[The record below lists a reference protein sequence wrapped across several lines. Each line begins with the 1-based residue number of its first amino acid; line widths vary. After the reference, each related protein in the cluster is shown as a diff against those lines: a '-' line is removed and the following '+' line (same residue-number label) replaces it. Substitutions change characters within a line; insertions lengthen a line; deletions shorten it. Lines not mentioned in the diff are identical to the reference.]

1 MRRFFR
7 RPCATILFLA
17 LALASATPIAARA
30 GDDDDGV
37 REEPR
42 PGQPGYQELAL
53 AFARLAK
60 GDYDGALK
68 YAQRARSLAPA
79 YEMPVRLLADILN
92 KSGRTSEA
100 VDVINAFVASHK
112 HSMALIAQRGHLRK
126 QLMDVA
132 ARGGSAQRTDS
143 GALTQEQA
151 AAVDVALFDLAMSAA
166 YKDFNESPAE

>member
-1 MRRFFR
+1 M
-7 RPCATILFLA
+7 
-17 LALASATPIAARA
+17 
-30 GDDDDGV
+30 
-37 REEPR
+37 
-42 PGQPGYQELAL
+42 

-92 KSGRTSEA
+92 KSGRIREA
-100 VDVINAFVASHK
+100 IDVINAFVASHK

-126 QLMDVA
+126 RLMDVA
-132 ARGGSAQRTDS
+132 GAEADLRSARDS

-166 YKDFNESPAE
+166 YKDFNEFSAE